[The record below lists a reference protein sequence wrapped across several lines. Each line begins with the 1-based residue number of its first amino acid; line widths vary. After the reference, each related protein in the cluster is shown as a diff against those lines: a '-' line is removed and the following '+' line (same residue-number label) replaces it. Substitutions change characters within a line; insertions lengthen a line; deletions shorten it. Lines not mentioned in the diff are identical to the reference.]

1 MPISTPLNFS
11 LMLWGMAPK
20 KRSKVS
26 RVILP
31 DQLRIYLTLKMQ
43 AAKLNG
49 IAYAAKIGFA
59 HQTLYAV
66 MNGKRSPPKGFLSK
80 IGLTIAYR
88 IPGSDEVISPEDV
101 RVFLTVKM
109 QMEGMDAKKYAD
121 KLGEHDKT
129 IWAVLAGTRPA
140 SKSLIK
146 KLDLE
151 TVYQIF

>member
-1 MPISTPLNFS
+1 
-11 LMLWGMAPK
+11 
-20 KRSKVS
+20 
-26 RVILP
+26 
-31 DQLRIYLTLKMQ
+31 
-43 AAKLNG
+43 
-49 IAYAAKIGFA
+49 
-59 HQTLYAV
+59 
-66 MNGKRSPPKGFLSK
+66 
-80 IGLTIAYR
+80 
-88 IPGSDEVISPEDV
+88 
-101 RVFLTVKM
+101 M